1 MNLPELRESEP
12 HKETELEDEV
22 EGEPV
27 GDAEGGFN
35 DGEEGKDHPVPV
47 IAVSLVRKGLLI
59 ESGEGHRGTY
69 VSHCVSSALEVVK
82 RALRE

>member
-27 GDAEGGFN
+27 RDAEGGFN
-35 DGEEGKDHPVPV
+35 DGEEGEEHPVPTV
-47 IAVSLVRKGLLI
+47 AVSLVRKRLLI
-59 ESGEGHRGTY
+59 EPERRGIY
-69 VSHCVSSALEVVK
+69 VSHCVSSTLEAVK